1 MSNFQFPPVHSAVF
15 DDSSKSFTPV
25 WREWFITL
33 VKIINQ
39 LGGTASG
46 DHNLLLDLQGGSS
59 SLSQYYHL
67 NSDQYN
73 VFYGGASTQLL
84 HGGAGLPTWGSLN
97 LSTDSLAGTLPAAQ
111 FPALSGAVST
121 SAGSLVTTLAT
132 VVVAGTNTKITYN
145 NKGLVT
151 AGAAATL
158 ASSDYA
164 NQGTTTTVLHGNAS
178 GNPSWAAV
186 SLAADVSG
194 TLPVANGGTGVTT
207 SLGTGAGNVVLGSTS
222 TFTPVL
228 EFGGGTTGITYSTQT
243 GGYSQLGNLVFF
255 TLAIVLTS
263 KGSSTG
269 AATITGLPVS
279 AARAAVFALDP
290 QNITYASTVLSTV
303 GVSTPTTLNLYQSVS
318 GSPHAALD
326 DTNFSN
332 TSSLIISGVYM
343 VA

>member
-1 MSNFQFPPVHSAVF
+1 MSNFQFPPVYSAVF
-15 DDSSKSFTPV
+15 DVETKSFTPV

-33 VKIINQ
+33 VKVINQ
-39 LGGTASG
+39 SGGTSSG
-46 DHNLLLDLQGGSS
+46 DHNLLTSLQGGSS
-59 SLSQYYHL
+59 ALSQYYHL
-67 NSDQYN
+67 NSDQYT
-73 VFYGGASTQLL
+73 VFYGGASNQLL

-111 FPALSGAVST
+111 FPALSGAVTT

-151 AGAAATL
+151 AGSAATL

-164 NQGTTTTVLHGNAS
+164 NQGTTTTVLHGNAA

-186 SLAADVSG
+186 SLTADVSG

-207 SLGTGAGNVVLGSTS
+207 SLGTGEGNVVLGSTS
-222 TFTPVL
+222 TFTPAL
-228 EFGGGTTGITYSTQT
+228 NFGGGSTGITYSTQT
-243 GGYSQLGNLVFF
+243 GHYSQLGNLVFF
-255 TLAIVLTS
+255 AISIALTS
-263 KGSSTG
+263 IGSDTG
-269 AATITGLPVS
+269 EVTITGLPVS
-279 AARAAVFALDP
+279 AARAAAFSLAP
-290 QNITYASTVLSTV
+290 QNITYASTVIATV
-303 GVSTPTTLNLYQSVS
+303 SVLTPTILNLYQSVS